1 MGILGARNAV
11 FLSLELR
18 PRGDLERITIT
29 RNHFMVSG
37 DRVNPLYIN
46 EIEQIHTFRRN
57 REAIPPEGDLL

>member
-1 MGILGARNAV
+1 
-11 FLSLELR
+11 
-18 PRGDLERITIT
+18 
-29 RNHFMVSG
+29 MVPG